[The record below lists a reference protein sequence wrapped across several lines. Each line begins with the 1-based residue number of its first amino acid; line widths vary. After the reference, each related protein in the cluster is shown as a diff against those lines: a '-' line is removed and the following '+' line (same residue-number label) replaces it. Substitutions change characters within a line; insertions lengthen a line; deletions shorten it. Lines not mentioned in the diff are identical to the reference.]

1 MNSADQDNASGS
13 STTKAANNAGA
24 QQRPTA
30 AAKAATP
37 ARSPSNTAAAGTAR
51 TLGRGG
57 EISLDT
63 QQQKQREV
71 IDRLRLH
78 LCSSFQTTLEPLELL
93 QLFFEQLSTLLG
105 ISGVSFTP
113 VVHAGMREKPSPSMV
128 GKPAIHLFTYQLCT
142 GETDIGELCC
152 YSRKRV
158 SGLNIEVLEV
168 ATSTLIYP
176 MHNALLFQRTLA
188 LAETDSLTGLGNRQA
203 MHKSLAKLV
212 AAARRY
218 ERPLSLL
225 MLDIDHFKK
234 VNDTFGH
241 SSGDAALFAVAEA
254 IREVCRDTDS
264 AFRFGGEEFL
274 ILLDN
279 TDGIGAAVAAERL
292 RKRIATLNEG
302 DGVPTSLTASIG
314 SAAWQEEE
322 SPSALIVRADQAL
335 YRAKSAGRNR
345 SVAA

>member
-1 MNSADQDNASGS
+1 MKSADQDKASGS
-13 STTKAANNAGA
+13 SPSKAESSAVAP
-24 QQRPTA
+24 QRPATTA
-30 AAKAATP
+30 KMSSPT
-37 ARSPSNTAAAGTAR
+37 RSPSTIAVAGAARA
-51 TLGRGG
+51 RGG

-63 QQQKQREV
+63 QLQKQREV

-93 QLFFEQLSTLLG
+93 QMFFEQLSTLLG

-113 VVHAGMREKPSPSMV
+113 VVHAGVREKPGPSMI
-128 GKPAIHLFTYQLCT
+128 GKPAVHQFSYQLCT